1 MLANLSLD
9 NHMDFYQVRVIF
21 QFSFFFFLYKR
32 YFYVI
37 YLVVT
42 FRYTDI
48 HTCINFIK
56 TWKSLPLVGSL
67 TDSLSSS
74 FTIFLLS
81 LTRRQNQSVSRIG
94 RYLWRLF
101 QVNGW
106 RS

>member
-67 TDSLSSS
+67 TDSLSYRYVYH
-74 FTIFLLS
+74 IFIVFDTKAKS
-81 LTRRQNQSVSRIG
+81 KRV
-94 RYLWRLF
+94 
-101 QVNGW
+101 
-106 RS
+106 